1 MFAVA
6 RPAFL
11 LLVSLTLAAA
21 PVWAQDGTP
30 APAPPPPDSSA
41 APQDAATGVPAPP
54 PASAATASTPTAA
67 PSLAAPLAAEP
78 DSALALPVLFEPRP
92 HAAIET
98 EIQIMTQLQAES
110 LQRFTDFKQRQANKA
125 AQADAK
131 KADMASASE
140 QISLAK
146 KEKRAADQKA
156 LEKQRRQLDMQ
167 ERFLERLKDLYGARV
182 ESEQATADYAA
193 ARIAECKAEL
203 KLNNLGVLTSPA
215 IRKSAATRMALNE
228 MNDALKLRA
237 GRMATAASKE
247 QALVN
252 KRQAALDA
260 FDDMFK

>member
-6 RPAFL
+6 PLSARWR
-11 LLVSLTLAAA
+11 AAVLMA
-21 PVWAQDGTP
+21 VCVGFAVALPVHAQDAT
-30 APAPPPPDSSA
+30 PPPAEPPADSSA
-41 APQDAATGVPAPP
+41 AATPVAPVAAPAAA
-54 PASAATASTPTAA
+54 ASAMPA
-67 PSLAAPLAAEP
+67 LAAPLAADR

-92 HAAIET
+92 AAAIEA
-98 EIQIMTQLQAES
+98 EVQLMTRLQAES
-110 LQRFTDFKQRQANKA
+110 LQRFTDFKQREANKA
-125 AQADAK
+125 AQAEAK
-131 KADMASASE
+131 KADMASASQ

-167 ERFLERLKDLYGARV
+167 ERFLERLRELYGARV

>member
-6 RPAFL
+6 PLSARWR
-11 LLVSLTLAAA
+11 AAVLMA
-21 PVWAQDGTP
+21 VCVGVAVAVPVHAQD
-30 APAPPPPDSSA
+30 
-41 APQDAATGVPAPP
+41 ATPP
-54 PASAATASTPTAA
+54 PAEPPADSTAAATPAA
-67 PSLAAPLAAEP
+67 PAASAMPALAAPLAADH
-78 DSALALPVLFEPRP
+78 DSALVLPVLFEPRP
-92 HAAIET
+92 AAAIEA
-98 EIQIMTQLQAES
+98 EIQLMTRLQAES
-110 LQRFTDFKQRQANKA
+110 LQRFTDFKQREANKK
-125 AQADAK
+125 AQAEAK
-131 KADMASASE
+131 KADMANASQ

-156 LEKQRRQLDMQ
+156 LETQRRQLDMQ
-167 ERFLERLKDLYGARV
+167 QRFLARLEDLYGARV